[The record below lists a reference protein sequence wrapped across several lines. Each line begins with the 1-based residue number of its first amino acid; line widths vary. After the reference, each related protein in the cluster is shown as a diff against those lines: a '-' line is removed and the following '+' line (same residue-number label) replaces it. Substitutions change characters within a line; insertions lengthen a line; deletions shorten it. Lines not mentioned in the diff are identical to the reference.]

1 MKRILILAI
10 LLCIALIFLWAAKLD
25 GIVHISA
32 FAEHR
37 CEFCKF
43 VEEHDLQAD
52 VASFPQNMIGSM
64 KSISYELVLNEKL
77 SFGHDRAARRTVYYN
92 IPYNFCPECGRR
104 IIK

>member
-1 MKRILILAI
+1 MKRILV
-10 LLCIALIFLWAAKLD
+10 IALILLIALFMLYCASLD
-25 GIVHISA
+25 GVIHIKA
-32 FAEHR
+32 FAAQD

-77 SFGHDRAARRTVYYN
+77 SFGHDRAARRPLQYN
-92 IPYNFCPECGRR
+92 IPFNYCPECGRR
-104 IIK
+104 VR